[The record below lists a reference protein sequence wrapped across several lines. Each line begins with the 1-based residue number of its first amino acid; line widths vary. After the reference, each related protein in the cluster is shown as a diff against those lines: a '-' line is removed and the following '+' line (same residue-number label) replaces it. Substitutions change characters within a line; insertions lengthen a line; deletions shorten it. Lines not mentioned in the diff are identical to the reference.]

1 MNGLTID
8 SRAVGALLAEATNA
22 ASQRA
27 AYRVRDRA
35 KQNLTSAGRVNTGKL
50 RDSIK
55 ATRTVQTPTV
65 STWSVGSDLFYAG
78 WQEFG
83 RGPVRPI
90 RAKVLRF
97 KPKGSSVFIFR
108 GYAGPATGA
117 FFLRDA
123 YRATTVQDFLR

>member
-1 MNGLTID
+1 MKGLVLD
-8 SRAVGALLAEATNA
+8 SRAIGSLLSDVSNA

-35 KQNLTSAGRVNTGKL
+35 KANLTSASRVNTGKL

-55 ATRTVQTPTV
+55 ATRTMQTPTV
-65 STWSVGSDLFYAG
+65 STWSVGTDLFYAG
-78 WQEFG
+78 WQEYG

-97 KPKGSSVFIFR
+97 RPKGSSTFIFR
-108 GYAGPATGA
+108 PYAGPAAGA
-117 FFLRDA
+117 YYQRDA
-123 YRATTVQDFLR
+123 YTATTIQDFIR

>member
-1 MNGLTID
+1 MRGLTID
-8 SRAVGALLAEATNA
+8 SRAVGALLADVSNA

-35 KQNLTSAGRVNTGKL
+35 KANLTSASRVNTGKL

-55 ATRTVQTPTV
+55 ATRTMQTPTV
-65 STWSVGSDLFYAG
+65 STWSVGTDLFYAG
-78 WQEFG
+78 WQEYG

-97 KPKGSSVFIFR
+97 RPRGSSVFIFR
-108 GYAGPATGA
+108 PYVGPAEGVHY
-117 FFLRDA
+117 LRRA
-123 YRATTVQDFLR
+123 YQATTIQDFIR